1 MKIDSAS
8 YSLSSSH
15 LAFTRDEAQES
26 LLFWRGDRRPDA
38 ASRGSAPTSIVA
50 LSSTARASLAA
61 EIQRAAAAQSA
72 SHAVPPAPTAPTA
85 SAVEEAADAVDND
98 PYLRLIRF
106 MVEMMTGEPVRRLSA
121 KGMKH
126 IDAPTPITAPHA
138 APNTPAQAP
147 TRRAGFGIEYDYH
160 AVHEEFEQTL
170 VSAEGIVKTA
180 DGKEISFKVDLS
192 MTRSLR
198 EETSVSFRAGDAVR
212 KDPLVLNFD
221 GTAAQLSDLRF
232 SFDLDGDGRTEN
244 LAMLTGGSGYLAIDR
259 NGNGKIDSGR
269 ELFGPATDS
278 GFGELAALDSD
289 GNRWIDENDSAFGVL
304 RIWTPDSQG
313 GGTLETLAQ
322 RKVGAIAVDHV
333 ASPFELRGAG
343 NRNLGAITASGVYL
357 TEDGRAGSV
366 QEVLLTV

>member
-15 LAFTRDEAQES
+15 LAFTHDEEQES
-26 LLFWRGDRRPDA
+26 LLFWRGDRRPDV
-38 ASRGSAPTSIVA
+38 APRANATTSIVA
-50 LSSTARASLAA
+50 LSTAARAFLAA
-61 EIQRAAAAQSA
+61 EIQRATAAAQSA
-72 SHAVPPAPTAPTA
+72 SQAAQPAPTV
-85 SAVEEAADAVDND
+85 SAVEQAAQAIEND
-98 PYLRLIRF
+98 PYLQLIKF
-106 MVEMMTGEPVRRLSA
+106 MVEMMTGEPIRSLSA
-121 KGMKH
+121 KEIAH
-126 IDAPTPITAPHA
+126 IDAHPVAAPQATAPA
-138 APNTPAQAP
+138 PAQ
-147 TRRAGFGIEYDYH
+147 RAGFGIEYDYH
-160 AVHEEFEQTL
+160 AVHEEFEQTR

-192 MTRSLR
+192 MTRSHR

-212 KDPLVLNFD
+212 KDPLVLNFN
-221 GTAAQLSDLRF
+221 GAAAQLSDRRF

-244 LAMLTGGSGYLAIDR
+244 LAMLASGSGYLAIDR
-259 NGNGKIDSGR
+259 NGNGRIDSGR

-289 GNRWIDENDSAFGVL
+289 GNRWIDENDSTFGAL
-304 RIWTPDSQG
+304 RIWTPDAQG

-343 NRNLGAITASGVYL
+343 NSNLGAVAASGVFL
-357 TEDGRAGSV
+357 ADDGTVGTV
-366 QEVLLTV
+366 QEVDLTV